1 MSASPDHRVLCAAAL
16 SQPFQPSPATSCRE
30 DAPSS
35 FTVTQ
40 RTLSTHRMGRKP
52 SPCPA
57 DHSPAA
63 AGVLPCVLA
72 VVRTPPRRLVDV
84 SESFDYQRT
93 PIERKEP
100 LLAPNRA
107 VTTLPSST
115 STAMLLPS
123 MMAMPVPCRHLPAL
137 GRTCRDDVEPPR
149 SLSGARNCPI
159 AEEQR
164 RGKEEPVMA
173 L

>member
-1 MSASPDHRVLCAAAL
+1 MFASPDHRTLHAAAL
-16 SQPFQPSPATSCRE
+16 PQLFGPSPATSCRE

-40 RTLSTHRMGRKP
+40 RTLPTHRMGRKP

-57 DHSPAA
+57 DHSRAA

-100 LLAPNRA
+100 LLASNGA
-107 VTTLPSST
+107 ATTSPSSA
-115 STAMLLPS
+115 SAAMPLPS
-123 MMAMPVPCRHLPAL
+123 MMAMLVPYHHLPAL
-137 GRTCRDDVEPPR
+137 GHTC
-149 SLSGARNCPI
+149 
-159 AEEQR
+159 
-164 RGKEEPVMA
+164 
-173 L
+173 

>member
-40 RTLSTHRMGRKP
+40 RTLPTHRMGRKP

-57 DHSPAA
+57 DHNRAA
-63 AGVLPCVLA
+63 ARVLPCVLT
-72 VVRTPPRRLVDV
+72 VVRTPPRRLADAG
-84 SESFDYQRT
+84 ESFDYQRT

-100 LLAPNRA
+100 LLALNRA
-107 VTTLPSST
+107 ATTSPSSASAT
-115 STAMLLPS
+115 MPLPS

-137 GRTCRDDVEPPR
+137 SRTCRDAIEPPR